1 MDGKNPD
8 QVFVIDER
16 TGNARSLTGGQQQVS
31 MDGGQAGQ
39 VQAPAAAIDYLKK
52 NPNQAAA
59 FKAKYGYL
67 PEGF

>member
-16 TGNARSLTGGQQQVS
+16 TGNARSLT
-31 MDGGQAGQ
+31 GGQAGQ